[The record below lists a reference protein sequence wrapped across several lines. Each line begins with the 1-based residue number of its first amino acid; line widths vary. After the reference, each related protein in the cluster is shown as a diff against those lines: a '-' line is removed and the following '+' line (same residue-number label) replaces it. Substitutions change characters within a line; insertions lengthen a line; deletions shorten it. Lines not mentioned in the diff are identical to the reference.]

1 MSFEHVIAEQVTTN
15 GRTVRRE
22 NTFTGDGQISRSV
35 AVADSETD
43 MLINFAVDVS
53 QIKSIFIV
61 SDQDLTLETND
72 GSSPDDTLSLLAD
85 VPYVWHENS
94 DYTNLLTTDITA
106 LYATNASGSA
116 ATLDIEALTDS
127 TP

>member
-15 GRTVRRE
+15 GRTVRQE
-22 NTFTGDGQISRSV
+22 NTFSGDGQVSRSV
-35 AVADSETD
+35 EVADSETN
-43 MLINFAVDVS
+43 MLINFALDVS
-53 QIKSIFIV
+53 QIKSIYIK

-72 GSSPDDTLSLLAD
+72 GESPDNTLNLTAN

-94 DYTNLLTTDITA
+94 LFTNLLTVDITA
-106 LYATNASGSA
+106 LYATNASGST
-116 ATLDIEALTDS
+116 ATLEIEALVDS